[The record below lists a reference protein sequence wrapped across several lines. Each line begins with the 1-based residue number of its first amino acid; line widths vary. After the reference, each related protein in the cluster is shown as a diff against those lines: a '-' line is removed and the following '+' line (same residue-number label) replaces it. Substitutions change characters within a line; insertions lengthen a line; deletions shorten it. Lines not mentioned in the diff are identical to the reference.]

1 MATYLNWCSD
11 PSSLFS
17 TAADAV
23 PYLTLDLGS
32 DNTRITAVQLWTG
45 ASYKNWLQPVAVYVS
60 NGSTATAA
68 GGPPPGATPCWAN
81 TADAHMETSL
91 SGHCNAT
98 GRYMTLALL
107 GPNPAGAWVLRL
119 CALCVFGTTQPLSP
133 PPPVPLPPAPIVDPA
148 AVNNALSDNNLL
160 AIGLS
165 LGGAVLLA
173 SAVAAGMALRRR
185 AAARAAGG
193 KTTREM
199 EIAAASARATRL
211 QALLSVAD
219 EAHTG
224 AAQQAAVQPL
234 NDKWWR
240 V

>member
-1 MATYLNWCSD
+1 
-11 PSSLFS
+11 
-17 TAADAV
+17 
-23 PYLTLDLGS
+23 
-32 DNTRITAVQLWTG
+32 
-45 ASYKNWLQPVAVYVS
+45 
-60 NGSTATAA
+60 
-68 GGPPPGATPCWAN
+68 
-81 TADAHMETSL
+81 
-91 SGHCNAT
+91 
-98 GRYMTLALL
+98 
-107 GPNPAGAWVLRL
+107 
-119 CALCVFGTTQPLSP
+119 
-133 PPPVPLPPAPIVDPA
+133 
-148 AVNNALSDNNLL
+148 
-160 AIGLS
+160 
-165 LGGAVLLA
+165 
-173 SAVAAGMALRRR
+173 MALRRR